1 VHSPDKNQKSNRL
14 TQSRFNIRVTA
25 AIFLLC
31 MSSSLNAEDII
42 LVHESSAKRVV
53 VPQSD
58 IGIGWRTDAGYD
70 DSTWLICEGA
80 PGGIGYELSSGY
92 EPWITLDVESLMHE
106 SGGNPVPCCYVR
118 IKFTIDEETFDQ
130 LEFLKLR
137 MRYDDGFIAYLNGTK
152 IAEANA
158 PASPGW
164 NSFAPSDHE
173 AGMKVAFDVSAYE
186 SSLVA
191 GENLLAIH
199 GFNVSNSS
207 SDFLIQPELLGGDS
221 QFGGFNSTT
230 LPLIIIDTDGRT
242 IPDEPKMEAEMKIIH
257 KGDGRLNTPLDA
269 PTDYQGK
276 IGIEIRGTYSATF
289 PQKPYGIETRNGQG
303 ENNNVPL
310 LGMPA
315 ENDWALITNYNEK
328 SLVRTTLA
336 FDLFREMGH
345 YAPRACLCEVL
356 VNSEY
361 QGIYVFTEKIKR
373 DKNRVDISSLDP
385 DENAGDDLTGGY
397 IIKID
402 YYDGSNSWP
411 SKHHPIGH
419 PYEDVFFVHYYP
431 KPDVITQE
439 QRDYIRGFFDD
450 LEDALY
456 ANDFDD
462 PYTGYRAYIDVPS
475 FIDYFILSEV
485 SRNVDGYKKSRY
497 WFKDKDSM
505 GGLLKAGPV
514 WDFDW
519 AWKNIQECFFAH
531 TDGSGWGYKT
541 NDCDNW
547 PITPGWY
554 VRLLQDAFFTN
565 KLIDRYSELRTGVLD
580 LDKINAYI
588 DSVRLLVDEAQERHF
603 ELWPIESDYKAP
615 EVDPP
620 SLTYDQEIAKLKE
633 WIRVRITWLDAH
645 IPLLQNE
652 IRRNTEQDISVTVFP
667 NPSPGRITVKA
678 NESIRQIQIINT
690 LGQVVYQSQVE
701 TGRSVNIQLSGL
713 PSGFYYIKVFFDD
726 QRFEVEKL
734 MIRR

>member
-1 VHSPDKNQKSNRL
+1 L
-14 TQSRFNIRVTA
+14 TQSRFNILVPA
-25 AIFLLC
+25 AIFLVCL
-31 MSSSLNAEDII
+31 SSSLQAEDII
-42 LVHESSAKRVV
+42 LVPESSAKRVLI
-53 VPQSD
+53 PQSD
-58 IGIGWRTDAGYD
+58 IGNDWRTDAGYD
-70 DSTWLICEGA
+70 DSAWLICEGA
-80 PGGIGYELSSGY
+80 PGGIGYELTSGY
-92 EPWITLDVESLMHE
+92 DSWITLDVESLMHE
-106 SGGNPVPCCYVR
+106 SGGNPVPCCYLR
-118 IKFTIDEETFDQ
+118 IRFTIDEEDINQ

-137 MRYDDGFIAYLNGTK
+137 ML
-152 IAEANA
+152 
-158 PASPGW
+158 
-164 NSFAPSDHE
+164 
-173 AGMKVAFDVSAYE
+173 
-186 SSLVA
+186 
-191 GENLLAIH
+191 H
-199 GFNVSNSS
+199 GLNVSNSS
-207 SDFLIQPELLGGDS
+207 SDFLILPELTGSDS
-221 QFGGFNSTT
+221 QFGGFISTR

-242 IPDEPKMEAEMKIIH
+242 IPDEPKIEAEMKIIN
-257 KGDGRLNTPLDA
+257 KDSGQVNTPLDA
-269 PTDYQGK
+269 PTDYYGK

-289 PQKPYGIETRNGQG
+289 PQKPYGIETRDGLG

-345 YAPRACLCEVL
+345 YAPRARLCEVL

-373 DKNRVDISSLDP
+373 DKNRVDISRLNP
-385 DENAGDDLTGGY
+385 DENTGDDVTGGY

-402 YYDGSNSWP
+402 YYDGNNSWL

-419 PYEDVFFVHYYP
+419 PYKDVYFVHYYP
-431 KPDVITQE
+431 EPDIITQE
-439 QRDYIRGFFDD
+439 QRDYIHGFFDD
-450 LEDALY
+450 LENALY

-462 PYTGYRAYIDVPS
+462 PSTGYRAYIDVPS
-475 FIDYFILSEV
+475 FIDYFIISEV

-519 AWKNIQECFFAH
+519 AWKNIRECFFAN

-580 LDKINAYI
+580 LDKINSYI
-588 DSVRLLVDEAQERHF
+588 DSVRFLVDEAQERHF
-603 ELWPIESDYKAP
+603 ELWPIESDYRAP

-620 SLTYDQEIAKLKE
+620 SLTYDQEITKLKE
-633 WIRVRITWLDAH
+633 WIRIRIAWLDEH

-652 IRRNTEQDISVTVFP
+652 ISRNKEQAVSMTVFP
-667 NPSPGRITVKA
+667 NPSPGRITVNA
-678 NESIRQIQIINT
+678 NESIRQILVINT
-690 LGQVVYQSQVE
+690 VGQVVYQSQVE
-701 TGRSVNIQLSGL
+701 TGRSINILLSGL
-713 PSGFYYIKVFFDD
+713 PSGLYYVKALFDD
-726 QRFEVEKL
+726 QRFEIQKL
-734 MIRR
+734 MICR